1 MTSKTTRIGDVKRAW
16 HKIDVANQVLG
27 RIASEIAKLL
37 SGKNKAYFVRHLDC
51 GDYVVVLN
59 AKRVKVTG
67 KKEQQKIYSRFSGYP
82 SGLKKTTLE
91 MLRATKPEEIIRHAV
106 YGMLPNNKLRP
117 QMMKRLFV
125 FSGNDHAYGDKFLK

>member
-1 MTSKTTRIGDVKRAW
+1 MNGRNRRLPSFLTKR
-16 HKIDVANQVLG
+16 N
-27 RIASEIAKLL
+27 
-37 SGKNKAYFVRHLDC
+37 HLNHAR
-51 GDYVVVLN
+51 LN